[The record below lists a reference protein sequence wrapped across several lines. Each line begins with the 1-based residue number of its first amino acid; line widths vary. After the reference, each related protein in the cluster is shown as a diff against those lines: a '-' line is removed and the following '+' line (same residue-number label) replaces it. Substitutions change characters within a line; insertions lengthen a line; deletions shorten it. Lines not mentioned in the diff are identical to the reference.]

1 MNIYIWRERGSIHI
15 YLYKLYIASN
25 HILLSILVLAV
36 FRTLVLVTCGRKVV
50 QYVLYI
56 FRTLVLVTYT
66 ENFGAHFKYFS
77 TSSTLVLI
85 LSTLVFSSS
94 STLPSYSLIQ
104 ERFCRLPLLFLF
116 RHFTQFVSFLLV
128 FDSFLPELLALLAL
142 LALLVLL
149 ARIYPLSRATDCCNS
164 CNRAFIEL
172 EERSDVRGQF
182 AV

>member
-1 MNIYIWRERGSIHI
+1 MLHLAEKRISVKYIT
-15 YLYKLYIASN
+15 
-25 HILLSILVLAV
+25 
-36 FRTLVLVTCGRKVV
+36 FRTLVLVM
-50 QYVLYI
+50 
-56 FRTLVLVTYT
+56 YT
-66 ENFGAHFKYFS
+66 ENFSTHFKYFS

-128 FDSFLPELLALLAL
+128 FDSFLPALLDLLALLAL
-142 LALLVLL
+142 LAS
-149 ARIYPLSRATDCCNS
+149 IYPLSRATDCCNS

-172 EERSDVRGQF
+172 EESSDVRG
-182 AV
+182 